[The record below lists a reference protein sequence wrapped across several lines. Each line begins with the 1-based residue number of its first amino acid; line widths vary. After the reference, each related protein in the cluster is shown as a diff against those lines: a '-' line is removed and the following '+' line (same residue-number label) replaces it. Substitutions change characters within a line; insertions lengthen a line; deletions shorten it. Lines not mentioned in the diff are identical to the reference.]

1 VIVIAFTGVE
11 RQVALREQVVCVGDE
26 ELGRLLEAL
35 ARLELRGAGAVADQI
50 AALRLAGGV
59 IRLTPTETEIAALE
73 LALAALAAQARALGP
88 ALSRLASI
96 CADDRSPVEAWSA

>member
-1 VIVIAFTGVE
+1 MIAPAGTT
-11 RQVALREQVVCVGDE
+11 RQVALREEVLCVGDE

-35 ARLELRGAGAVADQI
+35 AQLELRGAEAVADQI

-73 LALAALAAQARALGP
+73 LALAALAAEVRALGP

-96 CADDRSPVEAWSA
+96 CADGQPPIAAWQT